1 MNVQVEE
8 RKIQR
13 VRISRFAYIIIAMFI
28 ILVGRL
34 WYLQIALG
42 KELLAESEM
51 NRERLIRVRAPR
63 GTIYDRKNRILA
75 TSRPQYVVSAVPEYL
90 KKDIEAEKLLA
101 HILNLTFDELEQILA
116 KPHPVFAPVRVAVD
130 VPLDIV
136 AKVSERTMLLPGVS
150 VDYDQ
155 LRYYPDGAAV
165 AHIMGYIGEISDA
178 GLKEFQEK
186 YPNKYRQG
194 DYVGKAGIEYQYEPL
209 LHGEDGGMRI
219 EVDARGRKTRTLGEK
234 KSIPGATIKLSIDR
248 DLQIAAARSMEG
260 KTGAAVAV
268 NPQTGEV
275 LALVCKPDFDP
286 NIFVKK
292 VKVADW
298 NKIIL
303 NPKHPLQNRAVKN
316 KYPPGSTFKPITAVS
331 ALNYGV
337 ATTATTMN
345 CPGSYYFGGHRY
357 GDWKTHG
364 FVDFNKSIAMSCD
377 VYYYEMARR
386 LGINKLAVTGRSF
399 GLSYKTGIDL
409 PSEVAGTMPDEQ
421 WKKDHFKRPEAKKW
435 WPGETISHGIGQGY
449 IQTTPLQMALVN
461 AAVAN
466 WGVQMKPQMVLEILD
481 PNDKPIH
488 KFKPEILR
496 TVPASQKIWEA
507 VRNAMRQTVIAG
519 TGRVV
524 DVPGIA
530 VAGKTGSAED
540 PPRPRPHAWFTCFAP
555 LEKPTIAIAVIGENG
570 GHGATGAA
578 PVARAILDVY
588 FGKKK
593 PSEIT
598 SNTPVVQGD

>member
-1 MNVQVEE
+1 MNIQAEE
-8 RKIQR
+8 RKLQR
-13 VRISRFAYIIIAMFI
+13 ARITQFAYIIVVIFL
-28 ILVGRL
+28 ILIGRL
-34 WYLQIALG
+34 WYLQIAMG
-42 KELLAESEM
+42 PELRAQSEM

-63 GTIYDRKNRILA
+63 GTILDRKGRILA
-75 TSRPQYVVSAVPEYL
+75 TSRPQFVVSAVPEYL
-90 KKDIEAEKLLA
+90 KKDPDAEKLLA
-101 HILNLTFDELEQILA
+101 HILGLTNEELEQILA

-136 AKVSERTMLLPGVS
+136 TKISERRMLLPSVS

-155 LRYYPDGAAV
+155 LRHYPDGAAV
-165 AHIMGYIGEISDA
+165 AHIMGYLGEISEE

-186 YPNKYRQG
+186 YPDKYRQG
-194 DYVGKAGIEYQYEPL
+194 DYVGKSGIEYQYEPL

-234 KSIPGATIKLSIDR
+234 KSIPGATIKLTIDR
-248 DLQIAAARSMEG
+248 DLQIATARAMEG

-275 LALVCKPDFDP
+275 LAMVSKPDFDP

-316 KYPPGSTFKPITAVS
+316 KYPPGSTFKPITAVVS
-331 ALNYGV
+331 LNYGV
-337 ATTATTMN
+337 ITTRTTMS
-345 CPGSYYFGGHRY
+345 CPGSYHFGGHRY
-357 GDWKTHG
+357 GDWETHG
-364 FVDFNKSIAMSCD
+364 FTDFNKAVARSCD
-377 VYYYEMARR
+377 VYFYECARR
-386 LGINKLAVTGRSF
+386 LGINRLAIGARSF

-409 PSEVAGTMPDEQ
+409 PSEVAGTIPDEE
-421 WKKDHFKRPEAKKW
+421 WKKAHFRKPEKKKW

-449 IQTTPLQMALVN
+449 IETTPLQMALVD
-461 AAVAN
+461 AAIAN
-466 WGVQMKPQMVLEILD
+466 WGTQMKPQMALEITD

-496 TVPASQKIWEA
+496 KVPADEKTWEA
-507 VRNAMRQTVIAG
+507 VRNAMHITVTAG
-519 TGRVV
+519 TGRVA
-524 DVPGIA
+524 DVEGVA

-540 PPRPRPHAWFTCFAP
+540 PPRIKPHAWFTCFAP
-555 LEKPTIAIAVIGENG
+555 VEKPTIAIAVISENS
-570 GHGATGAA
+570 GHGATNAG
-578 PVARAILDVY
+578 PVARAIMDVY

-593 PSEIT
+593 PSEIQST
-598 SNTPVVQGD
+598 TVRIYGD